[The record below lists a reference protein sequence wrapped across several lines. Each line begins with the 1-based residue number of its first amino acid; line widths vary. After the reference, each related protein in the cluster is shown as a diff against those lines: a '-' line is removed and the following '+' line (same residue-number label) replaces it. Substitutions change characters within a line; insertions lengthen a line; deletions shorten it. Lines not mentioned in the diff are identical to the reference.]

1 MALYVH
7 LFHLCCIYL
16 YINLLNDPC
25 VLSSLEFFN
34 EIYVHL
40 SHDLCV
46 VTTWVLRPDV
56 HEALYIYLLHR
67 NILYI
72 VYTFIV
78 TAVYNCGWLKL
89 LEICISVN
97 TRCLFVLLTNIESL
111 HPQVN
116 FNPFLSLVVQRALE
130 LEILEGSFDKSP

>member
-1 MALYVH
+1 MVRIMCGFICAFISFVLYTHYIWV
-7 LFHLCCIYL
+7 IYL
-16 YINLLNDPC
+16 YIHLLNDPC

-34 EIYVHL
+34 EIYMH
-40 SHDLCV
+40 
-46 VTTWVLRPDV
+46 
-56 HEALYIYLLHR
+56 LLHIQSLMYIWSY
-67 NILYI
+67 ILYI

-89 LEICISVN
+89 LEICISAN

-116 FNPFLSLVVQRALE
+116 FKPLLSIVVQGALE